1 MATRIFNIIG
11 WIGTALVVVAVGVN
25 RSMIPQLGPEWAQRL
40 ALAGLVCMI
49 AYMISQW
56 REIAET
62 FSGRSARYGAVS
74 ALGVLAAF
82 GVLVAVNYI
91 GARQNWRK
99 DFTAAQQYSLSDQT
113 RNVLQ
118 KLDSPLN
125 IQVFTQETAF
135 QPFRD
140 RLREYEY
147 VSSQVS
153 TQYVDPDKQSALAKE
168 ANIQQYGT
176 VVIKYKDRTE
186 RVMQNTEQDLT
197 NAIIKAV
204 SGETRKVYFTQGHG
218 EKDPTANERDGFG
231 TLGEALKRE
240 NYGVEKLVLA
250 QTGAVPDDASVIVVA
265 GPATDFFPPEI
276 DALKKYLD
284 AQGKLLLLIDPP
296 AKADTPQPTALI
308 ALAKEWG
315 IDLGT
320 NIIVDASGMG
330 RLIGTDASVPVAANY
345 PAHPITER
353 FAVITAYPL
362 ARSATPVQGGA
373 NGRTAQP
380 FIESSPRSWA
390 ESDIAGLLST
400 GETSLDEAKG
410 DKAGPVPMASA
421 VSVPAPAPPPDAA
434 KPEDKDAPK
443 PETRVAVVGDSDF
456 GTNAILGIQGNK
468 DMFMNMVGWLSQQ
481 ENLISI
487 RPREASDRRITLT
500 ATQQNWMVAI
510 VMLFVPAAVFGTG
523 IFTWWRRRG

>member
-1 MATRIFNIIG
+1 M
-11 WIGTALVVVAVGVN
+11 V
-25 RSMIPQLGPEWAQRL
+25 
-40 ALAGLVCMI
+40 

-56 REIAET
+56 REIADT
-62 FSGRSARYGAVS
+62 FSGRSARYGAVTV
-74 ALGVLAAF
+74 LGVLAALA
-82 GVLVAVNYI
+82 VLVGVNYV

-118 KLDSPLN
+118 KLDSPLS
-125 IQVFTQETAF
+125 IQVFTQETDF
-135 QPFRD
+135 QQFRD

-147 VSSQVS
+147 SSKQV
-153 TQYVDPDKQSALAKE
+153 TAQYIDPDKQSALAKD
-168 ANIQQYGT
+168 NSIQQYGT
-176 VVIKYKDRTE
+176 VIIKYKDRTE
-186 RVMQNTEQDLT
+186 RVTQNTEQDLT

-218 EKDPTANERDGFG
+218 EKDPTSSEREGFG

-240 NYGVEKLVLA
+240 NYGIEKLVLA
-250 QTGAVPDDASVIVVA
+250 QTGAVPDDASVVVVA
-265 GPATDFFPPEI
+265 GPANDFFPPEI
-276 DALKKYLD
+276 EALKKYLD
-284 AQGKLLLLIDPP
+284 KQGKLLLLIDPP
-296 AKADTPQPTALI
+296 ARADSPQPTALI

-315 IDLGT
+315 IDVGT
-320 NIIVDASGMG
+320 NIVVDASGMG
-330 RLIGTDASVPVAANY
+330 RLIGTDASVPVAASY

-353 FAVITAYPL
+353 FTIITAYPL
-362 ARSATPVQGGA
+362 ARSAAPVEGGV

-390 ESDIAGLLST
+390 EADIAGLLST

-421 VSVPAPAPPPDAA
+421 VSVAAAAADPA

-456 GTNAILGIQGNK
+456 GTNAVLGIQGNK
-468 DMFMNMVGWLSQQ
+468 DIFMNMVGWLSQQ

-500 ATQQNWMVAI
+500 ATQQNWIVAI
-510 VMLFVPAAVFGTG
+510 AMLFVPAAVFGAG

>member
-1 MATRIFNIIG
+1 MVTRIFNIIG
-11 WIGTALVVVAVGVN
+11 WLGTLLVVVAVAI
-25 RSMIPQLGPEWAQRL
+25 RTSLLPQLDQQWAVRL
-40 ALAGLVCMI
+40 AGAGLVCMV

-56 REIAET
+56 REIKET
-62 FSGRSARYGAVS
+62 FSGRSARYGTVS
-74 ALGVLAAF
+74 ALGIVAAL

-118 KLDSPLN
+118 KLDSPLS
-125 IQVFTQETAF
+125 IQVFAQETAF

-147 VSSQVS
+147 VSKQVA
-153 TQYVDPDKQSALAKE
+153 TQYIDPDKQSTLAKE
-168 ANIQQYGT
+168 AGIQQYGT
-176 VVIKYKDRTE
+176 VIIKYKDRTE

-204 SGETRKVYFTQGHG
+204 SGQTRKVFFTQGHG
-218 EKDPTANERDGFG
+218 EKDPTSNERDGFG
-231 TLGEALKRE
+231 QLGESLKRE
-240 NYGVEKLVLA
+240 NYGVEKLVIA
-250 QTGAVPDDASVIVVA
+250 QAGSVPDDASVVVVA
-265 GPATDFFPPEI
+265 GPSSDFFPPEI

-284 AQGKLLLLIDPP
+284 KQGKLLLMVDPP
-296 AKADTPQPTALI
+296 AKADSPQPVALI

-315 IDLGT
+315 IELGN

-353 FAVITAYPL
+353 FSIITAYPL
-362 ARSATPVQGGA
+362 ARSATPVGGGT
-373 NGRTAQP
+373 NGRVAQP

-400 GETSLDEAKG
+400 GETSLDEPKG

-421 VSVPAPAPPPDAA
+421 VSVPAPAAEPA

-456 GTNAILGIQGNK
+456 GTNAVLGIQGNK

-481 ENLISI
+481 ENLIAI

-500 ATQQNWMVAI
+500 ATQQNWIVAI

-523 IFTWWRRRG
+523 ILTWWRRRG